1 MAYLSRSFKMRSRGF
16 TYIWLLIAVAI
27 TSAGLAATS
36 TLYSASV
43 ARSKQ
48 IELQWVLQQY
58 QIALKNYAAA
68 TPIGQAAQPI
78 ELYELIDDKRYVT
91 IRRHI
96 RELYSN
102 PVTGQNDWILLR
114 QPNGRILGVQN

>member
-1 MAYLSRSFKMRSRGF
+1 MRSGGF

-58 QIALKNYAAA
+58 QVALKSYESA
-68 TPIGQAAQPI
+68 TPIGQASYPR
-78 ELYELIDDKRYVT
+78 ELAELLDDKRYVT
-91 IRRHI
+91 VRRHI
-96 RELYSN
+96 RELYAH
-102 PVTGQNDWILLR
+102 PLEGEWGWKLIRRPD
-114 QPNGRILGVQN
+114 GRIVGIENNRVASQ